1 MTMKAASYRTCM
13 TDNESSSYRTSK
25 ANNRLVRVMGIASL
39 ESNSYMPSET
49 GNATNSYM
57 PSETGNKAT
66 STARIN

>member
-1 MTMKAASYRTCM
+1 M

-49 GNATNSYM
+49 DNDSKIA
-57 PSETGNKAT
+57 NKAT
-66 STARIN
+66 STARINWRDW